1 MFLLLT
7 QMVLFGEIHVFHK
20 LRCIGVFGINTA
32 YLHLQNSDFQEAFIP
47 KTNSVKQGNNMVD
60 APASSIDGFLWRNTS
75 ASSTQ
80 LNRLIWNIMSL
91 SPP

>member
-1 MFLLLT
+1 MPLLLT
-7 QMVLFGEIHVFHK
+7 EMVLFGDIHVFHK
-20 LRCIGVFGINTA
+20 LRCIGLFGTNTA
-32 YLHLQNSDFQEAFIP
+32 YLHLENSYLHEVFIS

-60 APASSIDGFLWRNTS
+60 AASSIDGFLWRNTS